1 MKKNDPEK
9 KIYTL
14 TSSIENAYEYLNH
27 LLQVEHF
34 DHFKSWANLK
44 GLDINDEAT
53 WTEYIANCIELD
65 EIAQYVVSKVLYTN
79 ESVAAMLRIFAK
91 CIPLNCSFEHPSE
104 MKKYLQDTEMKAQ
117 LLEALKKAE
126 AEGKAQHDKNVE
138 ESGDIQ
144 KQVEEIKKNIDAYM
158 KSIADEEVLPDE
170 FE

>member
-1 MKKNDPEK
+1 M
-9 KIYTL
+9 
-14 TSSIENAYEYLNH
+14 
-27 LLQVEHF
+27 
-34 DHFKSWANLK
+34 
-44 GLDINDEAT
+44 
-53 WTEYIANCIELD
+53 ANCIELD

-104 MKKYLQDTEMKAQ
+104 MKKYLQDTEMEAQ

-158 KSIADEEVLPDE
+158 KSIEDEEVPPDE